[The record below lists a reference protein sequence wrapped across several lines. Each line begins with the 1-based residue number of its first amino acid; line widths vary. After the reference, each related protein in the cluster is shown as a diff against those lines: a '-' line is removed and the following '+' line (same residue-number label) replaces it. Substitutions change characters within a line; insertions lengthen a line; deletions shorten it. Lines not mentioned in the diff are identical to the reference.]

1 MTRAIVGLWQLEDLE
16 REDYAL
22 RAYFGNGYYLADIR
36 LDVLLRML

>member
-22 RAYFGNGYYLADIR
+22 KAYLSNGYYLADIR